1 MDVCLVDALRS
12 LGVPLQYRCD
22 GPFWALA
29 DGNAWLRPYG
39 FLDVIVCV
47 QIMWGKL
54 NRPRLQLRRLE
65 GSFIDIAPGKYV
77 VYAARHFVGFEQWG
91 DGECILR
98 TTCRKHVGVRF
109 ASLPKPELLE
119 GIEAI
124 FVLEPSG
131 VTPARHTH
139 DVQGGGQQ
147 EVCKDTGCELHGF
160 MVQHTG
166 DHVRYQPWT
175 MGGAATTC
183 FLTPYNAA
191 AWVYYTYVKESAL
204 LSEVLGLAERL
215 PSHVCAEFLFLVSK
229 KQTNLTNFAS
239 YLYMKGLLSL
249 RGHTDED
256 NVWVDV
262 CRLTKILATGRLGCR
277 PTLESC
283 FPAGGIRQV
292 IWETCGMDF
301 GVVPWRLISR
311 PSSALREAGPVCEF
325 LLSVR

>member
-1 MDVCLVDALRS
+1 MVDKLFCL
-12 LGVPLQYRCD
+12 
-22 GPFWALA
+22 
-29 DGNAWLRPYG
+29 
-39 FLDVIVCV
+39 
-47 QIMWGKL
+47 
-54 NRPRLQLRRLE
+54 RLQLRRLE
-65 GSFIDIAPGKYV
+65 GPFIDLAPGKYV
-77 VYAARHFVGFEQWG
+77 VYAGHHFAGLEQWG

-109 ASLPKPELLE
+109 AWLPSPEQLE

-124 FVLEPSG
+124 FVLEPCG
-131 VTPARHTH
+131 VTPARHTC

-147 EVCKDTGCELHGF
+147 EACEDTGCELHGF

-166 DHVRYQPWT
+166 DNVRYQPWT
-175 MGGAATTC
+175 TGGAATTC

-191 AWVYYTYVKESAL
+191 AWIYYTQVKESAL
-204 LSEVLGLAERL
+204 LPEVLGLAERL

-229 KQTNLTNFAS
+229 KQKNLTSFAS

-249 RGHTDED
+249 RGRTDED

-262 CRLTKILATGRLGCR
+262 CRLTKILATGRLACR
-277 PTLESC
+277 PTLNSC

-292 IWETCGMDF
+292 MWETCGLDF

-311 PSSALREAGPVCEF
+311 PSSALREAGPCRRFCFFGKRFNASEYTA
-325 LLSVR
+325 SVR